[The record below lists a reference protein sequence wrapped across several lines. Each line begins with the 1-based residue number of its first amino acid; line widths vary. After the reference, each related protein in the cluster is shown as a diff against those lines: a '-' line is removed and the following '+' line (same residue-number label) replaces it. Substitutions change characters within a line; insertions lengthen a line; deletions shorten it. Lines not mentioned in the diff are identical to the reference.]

1 MNEQGN
7 LTERLLGFLI
17 SKATKPVWLA
27 LLWLLAAVVIGYAI
41 LTSGVPLPLEGALAA
56 AVLGGGAIALFAHAY
71 ALPPKVAK
79 GKVGISFAIATE
91 GDPEDNKVEFD
102 LVRAVKRALEER
114 PTAIPFQV
122 HVIPSRHFPD
132 GLGKTDAEALL
143 RKTRTRFLLY
153 GDLRKRK
160 SAARDVYS
168 LRFDGM
174 VTHALTSQEN
184 SQMLAAEMTSVL
196 PLKLEI
202 DCNADLE
209 GFEMTSEQ
217 IANGAKYIVA
227 IAYFLSNATREAI
240 QLLQSLQEAASV
252 IARNPQPR
260 SQQLSGLV
268 EQRLCDFQLHRA
280 STLHFE
286 WRHSHQRELIEEA
299 EQIVLSLPER
309 SRQRLDV
316 RNFLAICGFVL
327 RADIQLAQTTFNDL
341 ARAQP
346 KNPSWMYSLAFL
358 AAFNG
363 DLEAAHRLYKK
374 AFQHDDSG
382 ALSIEIEEFVAWSAE
397 DHSEHHQ
404 LSYCLGYINGRHK
417 RDAQRAISDF
427 ERFIQ
432 LADPGRYARRIELA
446 RKYIERLQRGEWI
459 NS

>member
-1 MNEQGN
+1 MGS
-7 LTERLLGFLI
+7 LSERLLDFLI
-17 SKATKPVWLA
+17 SKATKPAWLA
-27 LLWLLAAVVIGYAI
+27 VLWILATLVIGYAI
-41 LTSGVPLPLEGALAA
+41 VVSGVSLALEGTLAA
-56 AVLGGGAIALFAHAY
+56 AALGGSAVTLIALAY

-79 GKVGISFAIATE
+79 DKVGISFAIATE
-91 GDPEDNKVEFD
+91 GEPEANKVQFD

-122 HVIPSRHFPD
+122 HVIASRHFPD
-132 GLGKTDAEALL
+132 GLGKTEAEVLL
-143 RKTRTRFLLY
+143 RKSRTRFLLY

-168 LRFDGM
+168 LRFAGM
-174 VTHALTSQEN
+174 ITHAPTSQEN

-196 PLKLEI
+196 PLKLDI

-240 QLLQSLQEAASV
+240 QLLQSLQQAASV
-252 IARNPQPR
+252 IARNPLPL
-260 SQQLSGLV
+260 SHQLSGLV
-268 EQRLCDFQLHRA
+268 ERRLCDFQLHRA
-280 STLHFE
+280 SVLHFE
-286 WRHSHQRELIEEA
+286 WRHSHQTELIAEA
-299 EQIVLSLPER
+299 EQIVLTLPER

-316 RNFLAICGFVL
+316 RNFLAICGFVT
-327 RADIQLAQTTFNDL
+327 REDVQLAQTTFNDL
-341 ARAQP
+341 SRAQP

-374 AFQHDDSG
+374 AFQHDDSS
-382 ALSIEIEEFVAWSAE
+382 ALSIEIEEFVAWAAE
-397 DHSEHHQ
+397 NHPDRPQ
-404 LSYCLGYINGRHK
+404 LFYCLGYINGRHK

-427 ERFIQ
+427 ERFVE
-432 LADPGRYARRIELA
+432 LADPSRYARRIELA
-446 RKYIERLQRGEWI
+446 RKYVQRLQRGEWI